1 MIFNGT
7 QLSIPENAT
16 PVKVYL
22 YVPYNWDNKGTNPA
36 DGAATTYLTI
46 HFNNATFQPG
56 NYTRWY
62 WDQSNFG
69 GYPHYKYGLL
79 VYDVTEYYLK
89 NQDNAVFVN
98 LTVPASQQT
107 HTLSMFPFTLLV
119 IYNDTSRPPTGIY
132 INEEYDILLLDPNF
146 SVQPE
151 ECIAYVNF
159 PGIPDVEKV
168 SNATYMT
175 WVTHAGP
182 NEGNVY
188 FNNETLGLN
197 VWQGNSKTSYPE
209 IFNVTGKLN
218 STENRARIQG
228 TSSGGMGAILQILMV
243 EYVESLAANFT
254 ASPTMGVAPLT
265 VQFTDLS
272 TEATE
277 WYWDFNND
285 TIIDSREQ
293 NPTYTYTQ
301 PGTYTVTL
309 TVKGPGGENTLTK
322 ENCITVAKVMNLDT
336 NRTFDRIQDA
346 INDNST
352 VAGHTILVGEGNY
365 TENIVLNK
373 PLTLKA
379 NGLVNIIASTSTGTV
394 IDVKANDTRIEGFTI
409 QGANGTNGKG
419 INIDT
424 QYRCTLINNTV
435 INNYYGIYIKDSEG
449 CQLHNNR
456 LQDNL
461 LNFGVFDTVS
471 TDGSKFNQEIDTSNT
486 INGNP
491 VYYLKNVQNRT
502 INETVGFLAIIN
514 GTNVTIKDITVSNN
528 SQGILIVTSSD
539 CTIQNTTILNNRHGI
554 YLWNSTGITIKTST
568 ITNTQ
573 ANAIIAYKQNNNLI
587 IENNTI
593 MNSSNAIYLYNGVTS
608 TIQYN
613 NVQGS
618 TYGIYVSGDGN
629 NTIAYNNITS
639 GGLLVYGANNI
650 VTDNIVNPGTVRSV
664 IYISGN
670 NNFIANNTVYVAD
683 KSGIRVE
690 GGGNNTI
697 IANTAIGTNKQGYG
711 IVPLNGD
718 TVQDNIVTNCN
729 YGIWPFNAQRCTI
742 TGNNVTGCNYGLYV
756 TGGSNHTI
764 IGNIIKENSKGIRLT
779 GTGTGAS
786 TGNMIYDNYF
796 INNTNQTEGNPSNN
810 NWNTTGGGNY
820 WSDYTGDDLDGDG
833 IGDTP
838 YQGDQKPLIADLLI
852 ENITATS
859 NSIQVRVKNN
869 GKADIT
875 KIDPD
880 ATFPVNITCDSQEFI
895 HEIPALQPGES
906 RTITQNLNL
915 TLGDYII
922 IANITYT
929 DMHYLRNTNIRDANI
944 NNNVA
949 NTTVS
954 LQRDLKVTNITY
966 NPNNAAGHREL
977 FANEPNT
984 IQVTIYN
991 EGNLDAGQFKV
1002 KLIVGEYNNT
1012 KILQGLAAGAT
1023 ANVTFNDFTPLTG
1036 PITINVIVDSDDEVE
1051 ETNETNNIYNTTA
1064 TIYYNGYKGKQYTN
1078 GSDIN
1083 TVLALEGRLKLLY
1096 SPGNSTYRGSGSGN
1110 WQNPY
1115 IVIWTP
1121 ADLPIPE
1128 GATIKEARLYQP
1140 YTWNTVGGIPDFIA
1154 TFNNVTINPLAHYN
1168 DTKGYGSSNYPSGL
1182 LVYNVTSLFRPSENN
1197 TLTLTAGTNTTT
1209 ALYGSYI
1216 LIIYEHE
1223 NETIKKIW
1231 INEETDMLYS
1241 RTDYGVND
1249 TEATAHA
1256 IFNDINTNMLKE
1268 AKTIV
1273 ITASANEAN
1282 KSKFY
1287 FNNQEYTGFWQD
1299 YLTGPQIGFSTYQ
1312 IKETLQNGTNTA
1324 KIQSYNNGSHGDNMV
1339 ALQAILILEYEP
1351 PMANFTANATEG
1363 IAPLTV
1369 QFTDL
1374 STEATEWYW
1383 DFNNDTIIDS
1393 TEQNPTYTYTQPG
1406 TYTVTLIIKGP
1417 GGENTLTKE
1426 NYITVYQGPQFT
1438 LENLTVIPT
1447 SGVAPLNIT
1456 VSANL
1461 TNSGDVAG
1469 NYTAQL
1475 KVNGQTV
1482 ATKTIAVPAG
1492 QTVSVEFSR
1501 VLTAGVYNV
1510 TIDDLAPVAVT
1521 VLKPANITV
1530 GNLTVTPKSGVAPL
1544 NITVTANLRNT
1555 GDLAGNYTAQF
1566 KVNGQTVATKT
1577 IAVPAGGVGVVSFN
1591 YTLTS
1596 AGNYPVAI
1604 NNLTAFVSVRS
1615 PGISVGQI
1623 IDAASWV
1630 RAYYERYGRLPS
1642 KVAINGQQQSMA
1654 QFLYLL
1660 CKATV
1665 NINAGN
1671 LALISVKSVAS
1682 PTASSGWYRHGR
1694 IYRSSY
1700 VKVAKNILSFI
1711 DSRGRA
1717 PNYAITGLGRIPF
1730 QRLVYMYSKIIK
1742 FYGTNKRLP
1751 NYVTI

>member
-1 MIFNGT
+1 
-7 QLSIPENAT
+7 
-16 PVKVYL
+16 
-22 YVPYNWDNKGTNPA
+22 
-36 DGAATTYLTI
+36 
-46 HFNNATFQPG
+46 
-56 NYTRWY
+56 
-62 WDQSNFG
+62 
-69 GYPHYKYGLL
+69 
-79 VYDVTEYYLK
+79 
-89 NQDNAVFVN
+89 
-98 LTVPASQQT
+98 
-107 HTLSMFPFTLLV
+107 
-119 IYNDTSRPPTGIY
+119 
-132 INEEYDILLLDPNF
+132 
-146 SVQPE
+146 
-151 ECIAYVNF
+151 
-159 PGIPDVEKV
+159 
-168 SNATYMT
+168 
-175 WVTHAGP
+175 
-182 NEGNVY
+182 
-188 FNNETLGLN
+188 
-197 VWQGNSKTSYPE
+197 
-209 IFNVTGKLN
+209 
-218 STENRARIQG
+218 
-228 TSSGGMGAILQILMV
+228 
-243 EYVESLAANFT
+243 
-254 ASPTMGVAPLT
+254 
-265 VQFTDLS
+265 
-272 TEATE
+272 
-277 WYWDFNND
+277 
-285 TIIDSREQ
+285 
-293 NPTYTYTQ
+293 
-301 PGTYTVTL
+301 
-309 TVKGPGGENTLTK
+309 
-322 ENCITVAKVMNLDT
+322 
-336 NRTFDRIQDA
+336 
-346 INDNST
+346 
-352 VAGHTILVGEGNY
+352 
-365 TENIVLNK
+365 
-373 PLTLKA
+373 
-379 NGLVNIIASTSTGTV
+379 
-394 IDVKANDTRIEGFTI
+394 
-409 QGANGTNGKG
+409 
-419 INIDT
+419 
-424 QYRCTLINNTV
+424 
-435 INNYYGIYIKDSEG
+435 
-449 CQLHNNR
+449 
-456 LQDNL
+456 
-461 LNFGVFDTVS
+461 
-471 TDGSKFNQEIDTSNT
+471 
-486 INGNP
+486 
-491 VYYLKNVQNRT
+491 
-502 INETVGFLAIIN
+502 
-514 GTNVTIKDITVSNN
+514 
-528 SQGILIVTSSD
+528 
-539 CTIQNTTILNNRHGI
+539 
-554 YLWNSTGITIKTST
+554 
-568 ITNTQ
+568 
-573 ANAIIAYKQNNNLI
+573 
-587 IENNTI
+587 
-593 MNSSNAIYLYNGVTS
+593 
-608 TIQYN
+608 
-613 NVQGS
+613 
-618 TYGIYVSGDGN
+618 
-629 NTIAYNNITS
+629 
-639 GGLLVYGANNI
+639 
-650 VTDNIVNPGTVRSV
+650 
-664 IYISGN
+664 
-670 NNFIANNTVYVAD
+670 
-683 KSGIRVE
+683 
-690 GGGNNTI
+690 
-697 IANTAIGTNKQGYG
+697 
-711 IVPLNGD
+711 
-718 TVQDNIVTNCN
+718 
-729 YGIWPFNAQRCTI
+729 
-742 TGNNVTGCNYGLYV
+742 
-756 TGGSNHTI
+756 
-764 IGNIIKENSKGIRLT
+764 
-779 GTGTGAS
+779 
-786 TGNMIYDNYF
+786 MIYDNYF

-895 HEIPALQPGES
+895 HEIPALKPGES

-929 DMHYLRNTNIRDANI
+929 DIHYLGNTNIRDANI
-944 NNNVA
+944 NVA

-977 FANEPNT
+977 FANELNT
-984 IQVTIYN
+984 IQLTIYN

-1023 ANVTFNDFTPLTG
+1023 ANVTFNDFTPTLTG

-1406 TYTVTLIIKGP
+1406 TYTVTLIVKGP

-1438 LENLTVIPT
+1438 LENLTVTPT
-1447 SGVAPLNIT
+1447 
-1456 VSANL
+1456 
-1461 TNSGDVAG
+1461 
-1469 NYTAQL
+1469 
-1475 KVNGQTV
+1475 
-1482 ATKTIAVPAG
+1482 
-1492 QTVSVEFSR
+1492 
-1501 VLTAGVYNV
+1501 
-1510 TIDDLAPVAVT
+1510 
-1521 VLKPANITV
+1521 
-1530 GNLTVTPKSGVAPL
+1530 SGVAPL

-1555 GDLAGNYTAQF
+1555 GDVAGNYTAQL
-1566 KVNGQTVATKT
+1566 KVNGSVVDNKTVT
-1577 IAVPAGGVGVVSFN
+1577 VPAGQTVTVQFTR
-1591 YTLTS
+1591 TLQ
-1596 AGNYPVAI
+1596 AGSYNVTIDNLDPAAVTVLKPANI
-1604 NNLTAFVSVRS
+1604 TASNLTVTPMSGVAPLNITVSANLKNTGDVNGTYTAELKVNGSVVDNKTVTVPAGQTVTVQFTRTLQAGSYNVTIDNLDPAAVSVRS
-1615 PGISVGQI
+1615 PGISVGQL
-1623 IDAASWV
+1623 IDAASRV
-1630 RAYYERYGRLPS
+1630 RAYYGRYGRLPS
-1642 KVAINGQQQSMA
+1642 KVTINGRQHSMA

-1694 IYRSSY
+1694 LYRSSY
-1700 VKVAKNILSFI
+1700 VRVAKNIISFM